1 MSIKKIMIYI
11 EIPYYVE
18 NKRINKDCVKKELQ
32 ILNLSDDEKHNVF
45 EAIYNLRPRG
55 VNFEDK
61 DSEKISWLQRALER
75 LGVGYRR
82 VVGTS
87 Y

>member
-1 MSIKKIMIYI
+1 MIYI
-11 EIPYYVE
+11 EIPYYIE
-18 NKRINKDCVKKELQ
+18 NKRIDKDRAKKELQ
-32 ILNLSDDEKHNVF
+32 ILNLSDDEKRDVF

-61 DSEKISWLQRALER
+61 DSEKVSWLQKTLER

-82 VVGTS
+82 AVETA

>member
-1 MSIKKIMIYI
+1 MIYI
-11 EIPYYVE
+11 EIPFSSE
-18 NKRINKDCVKKELQ
+18 NKRIDKDYVKQELQ
-32 ILNLSDDEKHNVF
+32 TLTITEDEKHNVF

-55 VNFEDK
+55 VNFNDK
-61 DSEKISWLQRALER
+61 DSEKVSWLQKALER

-82 VVGTS
+82 VVEVA

>member
-1 MSIKKIMIYI
+1 MIYI

-18 NKRINKDCVKKELQ
+18 NKRIDKDHVKKELQ
-32 ILNLSDDEKHNVF
+32 TLNLSDDDEKDVF

-61 DSEKISWLQRALER
+61 DSEKVSWLQRTLER

-82 VVGTS
+82 VVEAA
-87 Y
+87 

>member
-1 MSIKKIMIYI
+1 MIYI
-11 EIPYYVE
+11 EIPYSIE
-18 NKRINKDCVKKELQ
+18 NKRIDKDCVKKELQ
-32 ILNLSDDEKHNVF
+32 ISILSNDEKHEVF

-55 VNFEDK
+55 VNFDDK
-61 DSEKISWLQRALER
+61 DCEKVSWLQKTLER

-82 VVGTS
+82 VVAAA